1 MGKLRGCL
9 QEDNSDDIETIA
21 NVDEATHHPHLRL
34 TLSFRLRDATYRVL
48 ECQGGRDP
56 PCTTIVE
63 SESVPT
69 RQLGANVL
77 IPERFGRYLIGVE
90 MFLVFSST
98 ANAQCKDS
106 VVGTW
111 KLVSNTATSDK
122 GDVNKAVL
130 GQNPS
135 GLLTYTADG
144 RMMAIISDDGRKPL
158 SIADRVAAPAEERAQ
173 AYSTFMAYAGR
184 YTFTCDKVVTHV
196 EVASLQNWVNT
207 DQTRFV
213 HIEGNRLF
221 VRNTPQLRGG
231 VMVTIESVWQRLK

>member
-1 MGKLRGCL
+1 MRGSL
-9 QEDNSDDIETIA
+9 VFLVS
-21 NVDEATHHPHLRL
+21 
-34 TLSFRLRDATYRVL
+34 VL
-48 ECQGGRDP
+48 A
-56 PCTTIVE
+56 V
-63 SESVPT
+63 
-69 RQLGANVL
+69 
-77 IPERFGRYLIGVE
+77 
-90 MFLVFSST
+90 VFSST
-98 ANAQCKDS
+98 GNAQCKDS

-111 KLVSNTATSDK
+111 KLVSVTAKTDK
-122 GDVNKAVL
+122 GDVDRAVL

-158 SIADRVAAPAEERAQ
+158 SIADRIVAPAEERAQ

-213 HIEGNRLF
+213 TLQGNRMF
-221 VRNTPQLRGG
+221 VRNTPMLRAG
-231 VMVTIESVWQRLK
+231 VMVNIESMWERLK